1 MKNIGRRDFL
11 KTTASTVLGAS
22 FLASASPLRALA
34 ESPEKTAI
42 PKRRLGRTGYDATI
56 IGLGGQSTIE
66 QPGKHD
72 EAVAIIN
79 RALDLGINYIDTAE
93 AYGRGISETYIGEV
107 MKDRRDEVFL
117 ATKTRQRTKHGIE
130 DENFAKSCERLQTDY
145 IDLYFMHV
153 VNSMDDLNILLDRK
167 EGAVL
172 AFERLREKG
181 RIGYIGISS
190 HSTEVLEEALRR
202 YDFDCIFLTI
212 NPAGMRMNQS
222 PGQTREFLYKVAQ
235 KDVGVIGMKLA
246 ARNQIFER
254 NITMEQ
260 SMKYAL
266 SAGCAGNGKYPI
278 ATAAIGITRV
288 DQVDENVRLA
298 CAYNP
303 CDETELDRL
312 ETIANG

>member
-1 MKNIGRRDFL
+1 MNNIRRRDFI

-22 FLASASPLRALA
+22 LLAAANPVISMA
-34 ESPEKTAI
+34 ESPQKLSL

-56 IGLGGQSTIE
+56 FSLGGQSTIE
-66 QPGKHD
+66 QPGKRD

-79 RALDLGINYIDTAE
+79 RALDLGVNYIDTAE

-107 MKDRRDEVFL
+107 MRDRRDEVFL
-117 ATKTRQRTKHGIE
+117 ATKTRQRTMHGIE
-130 DENFAKSCERLQTDY
+130 NENFERSCERLQTDF

-153 VNSMDDLNILLDRK
+153 VNSMDDLNTLLDRK

-181 RIGYIGISS
+181 RIGHIGISS

-212 NPAGMRMNQS
+212 NPAGLRMNQS
-222 PGQTREFLYKVAQ
+222 PRQTREFLHKVAQ

-246 ARNQIFER
+246 ARNEIFER

-260 SMKYAL
+260 SMRYVY
-266 SAGCAGNGKYPI
+266 SAGCAGNGRYPI
-278 ATAAIGITRV
+278 ATAAIGITRI

-298 CAYNP
+298 CAYTP
-303 CDETELDRL
+303 CDEAELDRL
-312 ETIANG
+312 EAAATG